1 MSERVVLVD
10 GSNLIYRAFFAL
22 PTSLRTPQ
30 GLPTNAIYG
39 FATMFKKLLAGKR
52 PRYGAV
58 VFDAPGPTFRSER
71 YPEYK
76 GERSPMP
83 TELREQLPWID
94 KVVAAHEFPLLRLSG
109 YEADDVIGTLTKAAR
124 AAGHE
129 VIIVSSDKDFAQLI
143 GAEVKMLDTLKGV
156 TYDPELVRKKWGV
169 APERFVDFLALTGD
183 KIDNVPGVPGIGKK
197 GAAEL
202 LDTYGSLDGVLANVE
217 ELKGRRKKTL
227 SENRELA
234 LLSRELVTIECEVPV
249 EGGLEGIRLP
259 DAPPSALNDL
269 YRELGFYRLLD
280 DKAQVEDSEQADRD
294 YGRLEDPSQ
303 LSQLLQGASSPVAW
317 HGVYEGLA
325 EEEGGLA
332 PRRLAGL
339 VCAPQ
344 PGLARY
350 LPLRGPGADPELAS
364 AGLGASQR
372 WAPLREVLE
381 DPQQPKLCH
390 DAKRLWVGLAREGVT
405 LAGVEFDTRLA
416 SFLVNP
422 TRIIPHR
429 LDQLTKEFLHR
440 TVAPR
445 KRVVGSGK
453 KEKAWSA
460 ADLETATEHAC
471 HLADAVVELGP
482 ILVEKLDGAGLSEH
496 LRDHELPL
504 SWLLGR
510 MQLRGVFL
518 DRAELSALGQELH
531 EELANRQAAIWQHAG
546 REFNINSTKQLGAV
560 LFDELGLPVIKK
572 TKTGYSTNQEVLT
585 RLKDA
590 HPIAAELLEYRVLA
604 KLINTYVDV
613 LSAAQVPD
621 TQRVHAVFQQATGAT
636 GRLITTDPDLQRTP
650 VRDARGER
658 VRQAF
663 VAPPGHVLLSA
674 DWSQIELRI
683 LAHVSGDE
691 SLCGAFRDERDVH
704 THTASQLFDCAP
716 DEVTGEQRRVGKTVN
731 FATIYGQGATA
742 LGQILGVPRKEAK
755 KYIEAFFE
763 TYAGVRAWLDE
774 TTAKAEEEGYVT
786 TLLGRRRT
794 IPELTSNNHMIR
806 QAGLRIAANTPIQGS
821 AADICKLA
829 MLQLERE
836 LQVAGLQGQMVL
848 QIHDELLIEVPEAEV
863 EATEEIVR
871 RVMEGCVQ
879 LRVPLVVDVGRGGS
893 WAEAH

>member
-71 YPEYK
+71 FPEYK

-83 TELREQLPWID
+83 GELEEQLPWID

-109 YEADDVIGTLTKAAR
+109 YEADDVIGTLASSAR

-143 GAEVKMLDTLKGV
+143 GPEVKMLDTLKGV

-169 APERFVDFLALTGD
+169 LPERFVDFLALTGD
-183 KIDNVPGVPGIGKK
+183 KVDNVPGVPGIGKK
-197 GAAEL
+197 GAVEL
-202 LDTYGSLDGVLANVE
+202 LETYGDLDGILANVE

-227 SENRELA
+227 TENRELA
-234 LLSRELVTIECEVPV
+234 LLSRELVTIDTTVPV

-259 DAPPSALNDL
+259 DAPPSALNEL

-280 DKAQVEDSEQADRD
+280 DAAQVEDSEQADRD
-294 YGRLEDPSQ
+294 YGRLEDPAQ
-303 LSQLLQGASSPVAW
+303 LRGLLDQAEGAVAW
-317 HGVYEGLA
+317 HGVYEGFSD
-325 EEEGGLA
+325 EEGGLA
-332 PRRLAGL
+332 PRRLVGL
-339 VCAPQ
+339 VCAPK

-350 LPLRGPGADPELAS
+350 IPLQGEGADPELS
-364 AGLGASQR
+364 EAGLGASTR
-372 WAPLREVLE
+372 WAVLREVLE
-381 DPQQPKLCH
+381 DPQERKLCH
-390 DAKRLWVGLAREGVT
+390 DAKRLWVGLAREDVS

-453 KEKAWSA
+453 SEKGWSA

-471 HLADAVVELGP
+471 HLADAVAELGP
-482 ILVEKLDGAGLSEH
+482 LLVEKLEETGLSEH
-496 LRDHELPL
+496 LREHELPL

-518 DRAELSALGQELH
+518 DREELSALGAELHQEL
-531 EELANRQAAIWQHAG
+531 EARQAAIWKHAG
-546 REFNINSTKQLGAV
+546 HEFNINSTKQLGTV
-560 LFDELGLPVIKK
+560 LFDELELPVIKK

-585 RLKDA
+585 RLQDA
-590 HPIAAELLEYRVLA
+590 HPIAGELLEYRVLA

-613 LSAAQVPD
+613 LSAAQVPE
-621 TQRVHAVFQQATGAT
+621 TQRVHAVFQQTTGAT

-663 VAPPGHVLLSA
+663 VAPPGHVMVSA

-683 LAHVSGDE
+683 LAHVSGDD

-704 THTASQLFDCAP
+704 THTASQLFGCAP
-716 DEVTGEQRRVGKTVN
+716 EEVTGDQRRVGKTVN

-755 KYIEAFFE
+755 VYIEGFFK
-763 TYAGVRAWLDE
+763 TYAGVRAWLDS
-774 TTAKAEEEGYVT
+774 TTEQAQEEGYVT

-821 AADICKLA
+821 AADICKMA

-836 LQVAGLQGQMVL
+836 LQAANLSGQMVL
-848 QIHDELLIEVPEAEV
+848 QIHDELLLEVPEAEV
-863 EATEEIVR
+863 EETCAIVR
-871 RVMEGCVQ
+871 RVMETCVE
-879 LRVPLVVDVGRGGS
+879 LEVPLVVDVGTGAS

>member
-52 PRYGAV
+52 PRFGAV

-71 YPEYK
+71 YPAYK

-83 TELREQLPWID
+83 NELREQLPWID
-94 KVVAAHEFPLLRLSG
+94 KVVAAHEFPLLRMQG
-109 YEADDVIGTLTKAAR
+109 YEADDLIGTLTKAAQ

-143 GAEVKMLDTLKGV
+143 GPDVKMLDTLKGV

-169 APERFVDFLALTGD
+169 LPERFIDFLALTGD

-202 LDTYGSLDGVLANVE
+202 LEAYGDLDGVLANVDQ
-217 ELKGRRKKTL
+217 LKGRRKTTL
-227 SENRELA
+227 TENRELA
-234 LLSRELVTIECEVPV
+234 LLSRELVTIECAVPI
-249 EGGLEGIRLP
+249 EGGLEGIRLS
-259 DAPPSALNDL
+259 DAPPSGLNEL

-280 DKAQVEDSEQADRD
+280 DAAQVEDSAQSDRD
-294 YGRLEDPSQ
+294 YARLEDPAE
-303 LSQLLQGASSPVAW
+303 LEALLAKAEGPVAW
-317 HGVYEGLA
+317 HGVYEGFSPEA
-325 EEEGGLA
+325 GGLA
-332 PRRLAGL
+332 ARRLAGL
-339 VCAPQ
+339 VIAPCA
-344 PGLARY
+344 GLARY
-350 LPLRGPGADPELAS
+350 LPLRGEGADPELLRD
-364 AGLGASQR
+364 GLGLAPR
-372 WAPLREVLE
+372 WAPLRELLA
-381 DPQQPKLCH
+381 DPERPKLCH

-405 LAGVEFDTRLA
+405 LAGVAFDTRLA
-416 SFLVNP
+416 SFLIDP

-453 KEKAWSA
+453 SEKAWSA
-460 ADLETATEHAC
+460 ADLATATEHAC
-471 HLADAVVELGP
+471 HLGDAVAELGP
-482 ILVEKLDGAGLSEH
+482 LLVPKLAETGLSDH

-518 DRAELSALGQELH
+518 DAEELTVLGRELHQELA
-531 EELANRQAAIWQHAG
+531 ERQAAIHAHAG
-546 REFNINSTKQLGAV
+546 REFNINSTKQLGTV

-613 LSAAQVPD
+613 LIAAQVPAS
-621 TQRVHAVFQQATGAT
+621 QRVHAVFQQATGAT

-650 VRDARGER
+650 VREARGER
-658 VRQAF
+658 VRRAF
-663 VAPPGHVLLSA
+663 VAPPGHTLLSA

-691 SLCGAFRDERDVH
+691 SLGGAFRDERDVH
-704 THTASQLFDCAP
+704 SHTASQLFDCAP
-716 DEVTGEQRRVGKTVN
+716 AEVTRDQRRVGKTVN

-755 KYIEAFFE
+755 VYIEGFFK
-763 TYAGVRAWLDE
+763 TYAGVRTWLDA
-774 TTAKAEEEGYVT
+774 TTAKAETEGYVT

-821 AADICKLA
+821 AADLCKIA
-829 MLQLERE
+829 MLQLETE
-836 LQVAGLQGQMVL
+836 LQAAGLSGQIVL
-848 QIHDELLIEVPEAEV
+848 QIHDELLVEVPDAELD
-863 EATEEIVR
+863 ATEAIVR
-871 RVMEGCVQ
+871 RVMETCVE
-879 LRVPLVVDVGRGGS
+879 LKVPLVVDVGRGAS